1 MTTNRMGLEQ
11 TLSDEQV
18 KELGET
24 LRSWQDGYD
33 PISDKEQYHL
43 FANTITALNE
53 LLARRDASSEPVA
66 DVVAWNKPGEERKCD
81 IRWRRFD
88 VAPGPLF
95 AAPPIQ
101 AVTVPDEPTDDE
113 RLMEIEGVS
122 VVKLPPEFHSEHG
135 VVVQLEKVMAALA
148 VHGIK
153 YERRHQKVVGLRAG
167 IDAIRA
173 EGIDIDVA
181 KINAEKCHK

>member
-11 TLSDEQV
+11 TLSDEQLE
-18 KELGET
+18 EL
-24 LRSWQDGYD
+24 
-33 PISDKEQYHL
+33 
-43 FANTITALNE
+43 ITELELCGIYGRQVRALAE
-53 LLARRDASSEPVA
+53 LQEFRKASKEPVA
-66 DVVAWNKPGEERKCD
+66 DAVAWNKTGEERKCD

-122 VVKLPPEFHSEHG
+122 VVKLPTEFHSEHG

-153 YERRHQKVVGLRAG
+153 YERWNQKVVGLRAG
-167 IDAIRA
+167 IDAVRA
-173 EGIDIDVA
+173 EGIDIDA
-181 KINAEKCHK
+181 EKINAEKCHK